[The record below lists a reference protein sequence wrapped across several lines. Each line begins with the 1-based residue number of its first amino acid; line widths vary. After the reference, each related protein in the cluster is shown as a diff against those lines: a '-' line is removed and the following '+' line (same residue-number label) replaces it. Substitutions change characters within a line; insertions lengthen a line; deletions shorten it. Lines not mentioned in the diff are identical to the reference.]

1 MKLFKTEITPM
12 VNDSIYVDLRQQPF
26 LSSPFHN
33 KPSFHSHPELEL
45 TFIVEGYGKRV
56 IGNKVEP
63 FESGDMV
70 FIGSNVPHI
79 WLSDPAFYEKGT
91 PLQSKVIVTYFNPK
105 TFMQIFESLKEFE
118 HIREMIRQSSKG
130 IRIFGETKN
139 LIANKLIELSDK
151 HGFEKVEGLLH
162 IMNLIS
168 TSPEKSFIIS
178 SEPDH
183 YDDLYPDRL
192 IDVLKFIKEH
202 LHEPI
207 SLRNAADIACMTE
220 QSFCRF
226 FKKRTKKT
234 FSEFL
239 SDMRISLAREMLLQ
253 TNKKISDIAYLC
265 GYSSSSHF
273 CKVFKDHCGI
283 SPLRFKAMGNEDGE
297 DLDDL

>member
-1 MKLFKTEITPM
+1 MKLLKTEITPLI
-12 VNDSIYVDLRQQPF
+12 NDSIYVDLRQQPF
-26 LSSPFHN
+26 LSSPFHD

-45 TFIVEGYGKRV
+45 TFIVEGYGKRI
-56 IGNKVEP
+56 IGNNVEP

-79 WLSDPAFYEKGT
+79 WLSDPVFYEKGT
-91 PLQSKVIVTYFNPK
+91 PLQSKVIVTYFNHK
-105 TFMQIFESLKEFE
+105 TFLQIFDSLKEFRG
-118 HIREMIRQSSKG
+118 IREMIRQSSKG

-139 LIANKLIELSDK
+139 DIANKLMALSDK

-168 TSPEKSFIIS
+168 VSPEKSFIIN

-192 IDVLKFIKEH
+192 IDVLKFIKDH
-202 LHEPI
+202 LHEPV
-207 SLRNAADIACMTE
+207 SLRNVADVACMTE

-239 SDMRISLAREMLLQ
+239 GELRISSAREMLIQ
-253 TNKKISDIAYLC
+253 TDKSIADIAYQC

-273 CKVFKDHCGI
+273 SKVFKEHCGI
-283 SPLRFKAMGNEDGE
+283 SPLRYKATGNMNEDA
-297 DLDDL
+297 L